1 MITGR
6 NNLLCE
12 FRLVFNKLSDL
23 GREKGK
29 SVAASITM

>member
-1 MITGR
+1 MICYVNSGSR
-6 NNLLCE
+6 
-12 FRLVFNKLSDL
+12 FNKLSDL